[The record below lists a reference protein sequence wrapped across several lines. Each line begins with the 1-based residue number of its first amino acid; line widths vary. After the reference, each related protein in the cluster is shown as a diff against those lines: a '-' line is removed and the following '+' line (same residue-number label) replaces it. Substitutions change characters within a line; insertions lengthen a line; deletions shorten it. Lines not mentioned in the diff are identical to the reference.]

1 MIQDMKTTLTRLFTV
16 MMLIMV
22 SMGVGAKVDVEL
34 NKEYKGGKVEV
45 KSQEDK
51 SDGSTL
57 VTITVSPAQGN
68 TITHSEKKKSVIV
81 YAVLPAEGKNNT
93 RALEISSE
101 LEVTGSTATISYP
114 NSVDYQFTVPAG
126 LNAWVQDIKFQ
137 ENMSK
142 NAVATPIISFG
153 NASCQ
158 VSITCATDGASIYYR
173 TDGSDPDLSAVDGA
187 NPTKTYSGA
196 FAINGTTTVKAI
208 AKVNDSNSDVQTS
221 AIEFN
226 YALITDKNGY
236 LKNNVT
242 YQNNFNEDCIW
253 THTSDGYLKSGSNY
267 IKDNGSTI
275 TTTTDA
281 AQATVWVS
289 EIDAE
294 NSLYTYFKT
303 NDDKYIKEDNALST
317 GASDLFIA
325 YRTINNNIVVVLPGE
340 YVIASEYFYDNA
352 NDLGTG
358 LLTDPGTGEGK
369 RIDGT
374 SNTAKATARWIVTMD
389 DDGFYSFQ
397 NVGTN
402 RYITLADNKANTQ
415 PKTGKTTPNGN
426 TYRMRINCYRCATTK
441 KRHLGISGYNT
452 DFSGMGITPRSNSL
466 TNITLNNYNSGIHGD
481 GNTGYWWYFFP
492 FETTAYLVSPAISG
506 SGQITATRDY
516 TYYSTAS
523 YYKSVNNTNIK
534 SVNHPIYTDTE
545 NTGISFLW
553 SNTSLPSGSTMSSP
567 NTNSSITLTVATL
580 PDSDTSFDLSCKFTI
595 DDAETTITKTIVYV
609 ALPPVQEISHL
620 SQINNIFGNYKLNA
634 DISEETIPAGFE
646 NFSGILDGNFHSIS
660 GLSAPLFET
669 LTDAIVRN
677 LTFKNVN
684 IGSGDSDGDT
694 GTICSKALG
703 TTSIYNCGVLP
714 TTILRNDPDDENKIT
729 GFSGSSVTGSR
740 YVGSLVGFLGG
751 TSRVINCFSYAD
763 VTGGS
768 AAGGIVGYNNGTTT
782 ASSIQT
788 MVMNCMFYGDIKGG
802 TSKSPVYGGNNINNL
817 TGGLNTFN
825 YYRYESSYSKNG
837 GITDGNYNCALALE
851 DKYLVRFEFYRQLL
865 NSNKRLAAIYATGSA
880 EDAEEKMA
888 KWVLET
894 ADRQNNNPMPFP
906 VLKAQGK
913 YPSIINF
920 DAEHA
925 EQLTLINGR
934 PSEEDRNKGGKIGT
948 LSVTISA
955 PTGWTNKPSDA
966 KLLDENGNET
976 TSSRTITLNRTDK
989 DEARFNFNYDKVQLP
1004 YYNDYGTKNYT
1015 DNKVVTG
1022 WKITSITPTSGEGNA
1037 VKGNFKEED
1046 TWGGYN
1052 FADRKTYAKDLYS
1065 KSDGGSGRVFSQGA
1079 YYDVPYGVTA
1089 ITIEPYWGKAVY
1101 VSDANYDVVYNNN
1114 DNYTVDDV
1122 PELGTQYTNNS
1133 DIIINESTQKVYTS
1147 ISDAVD
1153 QLTNSKVVYDNALVL
1168 VGNLH
1173 LANVPSTNKDKG
1185 FTMMSIDLDSDNEP
1199 DYSLIYHHDN
1209 RQNISPI
1216 RFDFLNVPGTAMA
1229 QKPNG
1234 SARIRN
1240 VSIFSPTGWFEVTNT
1255 CNISIV
1261 QFECDNTSYNST
1273 KIPKASAPVI
1283 FQGGMIDQ
1291 FVSTKINSS
1300 DKLNNTPYI
1309 HVGGTAWFNAFGN
1322 GTHSDGTGATPH
1334 VPVSVTGGDFEG
1346 FYLTGT
1352 YQPSVNALEDDAECY
1367 ISGGR
1372 FKEAAGASQE
1382 QLKGDAHWQI
1392 YDADIEHFY
1401 GGGINAANNIT
1412 GNIIV
1417 DIFNSHVTQY
1427 CGGPKFGDMETDKT
1441 VTTEATGCTFGKYFG
1456 AGYGG
1461 ISYLRLKYYDE
1472 ASTTSFGTWDN
1483 QYDNGDR
1490 GKYFDGERTYAN
1502 SSHEDYGKKGPG
1514 IATDLDYEL
1523 FVWSD
1528 GRVGGRFY
1536 VKFASFSLAT
1546 CNNVNSTLTNCIV
1559 NQDFYGGGSSGKVAG
1574 TATSKLDGCIV
1585 HGNVFGAGYKSEVEK
1600 VNIRNGGFVEVPKYN
1615 SSSGMFE
1622 AATLSGTTPY
1632 EWKNVDSM
1640 PRDGETGIE
1649 ETDGKKYIQTKADFN
1664 TLGQVD
1670 KTVLTITGNSQVD
1683 GKIVNGVN
1691 NGGVFGGGDESAT
1704 IQDTE
1709 VTINTTGE
1717 SSISNVYG
1725 GGNIA
1730 PVGGNTVVTLKGNT
1744 LVSGNVFGGGNEATV
1759 SGSATVNIVE

>member
-1 MIQDMKTTLTRLFTV
+1 MKTTLTRLFTV

-22 SMGVGAKVDVEL
+22 SMGAKADVKVLFGEKGEDTFKSDRGTIEVKQETSKEDATKVTVYLIVTPNKGYTMKEKDVIEAYATATANINPTRAPQVSEKITFDCKDFKDEYSTRTYYVDIDSNLALWVKSVTFEPKNRDNGSKNTSFSGVYYIANETNHDQSVTNRWYLVPAAPAANPQASHYADAYFHNQYCTTNISNNNYDYTGDNYGDSEKPFITTFQTGQVDNSIWIITPDANEVSYYNIIHASTGKYLVYEPPYQQAKHRKSVHLETLTTPDDNAKFTITGTSPGPINIQPKTVDGGTYASHTYLAVSGGNLSQYYGSESNNFYRKGLLGLWNSITSDGKWYLEKAAVDKPTITNNYNATNTFTITAETGAKI
-34 NKEYKGGKVEV
+34 YYTT
-45 KSQEDK
+45 
-51 SDGSTL
+51 DGTTPTTTSTGTGTTSVSIDQTATMTVIKAIAKRAGDTFPSV
-57 VTITVSPAQGN
+57 VTTYEMPQCARPVITVSGG
-68 TITHSEKKKSVIV
+68 T
-81 YAVLPAEGKNNT
+81 
-93 RALEISSE
+93 
-101 LEVTGSTATISYP
+101 VT
-114 NSVDYQFTVPAG
+114 
-126 LNAWVQDIKFQ
+126 
-137 ENMSK
+137 
-142 NAVATPIISFG
+142 
-153 NASCQ
+153 
-158 VSITCATDGASIYYR
+158 ITCATEGAIIHYTTNGDPATSTSPNPSSSPVSFSQGGIETIRAVATSPGYR
-173 TDGSDPDLSAVDGA
+173 ESAEA
-187 NPTKTYSGA
+187 QILPPTLVHS
-196 FAINGTTTVKAI
+196 
-208 AKVNDSNSDVQTS
+208 S
-221 AIEFN
+221 
-226 YALITDKNGY
+226 
-236 LKNNVT
+236 
-242 YQNNFNEDCIW
+242 
-253 THTSDGYLKSGSNY
+253 
-267 IKDNGSTI
+267 
-275 TTTTDA
+275 
-281 AQATVWVS
+281 S
-289 EIDAE
+289 EI
-294 NSLYTYFKT
+294 L
-303 NDDKYIKEDNALST
+303 
-317 GASDLFIA
+317 
-325 YRTINNNIVVVLPGE
+325 
-340 YVIASEYFYDNA
+340 
-352 NDLGTG
+352 NDLGGNYSLADDFTLSG
-358 LLTDPGTGEGK
+358 S
-369 RIDGT
+369 IGT
-374 SNTAKATARWIVTMD
+374 S
-389 DDGFYSFQ
+389 
-397 NVGTN
+397 
-402 RYITLADNKANTQ
+402 DN
-415 PKTGKTTPNGN
+415 
-426 TYRMRINCYRCATTK
+426 
-441 KRHLGISGYNT
+441 
-452 DFSGMGITPRSNSL
+452 
-466 TNITLNNYNSGIHGD
+466 
-481 GNTGYWWYFFP
+481 P
-492 FETTAYLVSPAISG
+492 F
-506 SGQITATRDY
+506 
-516 TYYSTAS
+516 
-523 YYKSVNNTNIK
+523 
-534 SVNHPIYTDTE
+534 
-545 NTGISFLW
+545 
-553 SNTSLPSGSTMSSP
+553 
-567 NTNSSITLTVATL
+567 
-580 PDSDTSFDLSCKFTI
+580 
-595 DDAETTITKTIVYV
+595 
-609 ALPPVQEISHL
+609 
-620 SQINNIFGNYKLNA
+620 
-634 DISEETIPAGFE
+634 
-646 NFSGILDGNFHSIS
+646 
-660 GLSAPLFET
+660 
-669 LTDAIVRN
+669 
-677 LTFKNVN
+677 
-684 IGSGDSDGDT
+684 T
-694 GTICSKALG
+694 GTIDGNLVTRTFSYPLVAYADGATIKNVILKDVTISGDINGEDEMENVGAICNEARG
-703 TTSIYNCGVLP
+703 ATSIYNCGVLP

-740 YVGSLVGFLGG
+740 YVGSLVGLLGG

-788 MVMNCMFYGDIKGG
+788 MVMNCLFYGDIKGG

-1209 RQNISPI
+1209 RKNISPI

-1261 QFECDNTSYNST
+1261 QFECDNTSYSST
-1273 KIPKASAPVI
+1273 NIPKASAPVI

-1291 FVSTKINSS
+1291 FVSTKTNKS

-1352 YQPSVNALEDDAECY
+1352 YQPSVDAREDDAECY

-1461 ISYLRLKYYDE
+1461 ISYLRLKYNDE
-1472 ASTTSFGTWDN
+1472 ASTTSFGTWGN

-1490 GKYFDGERTYAN
+1490 GKYFDGESTYAN
-1502 SSHEDYGKKGPG
+1502 GSHKDYGKKGPG

-1600 VNIRNGGFVEVPKYN
+1600 VKIRDGGFVQVPKYN

-1704 IQDTE
+1704 IQNTE

-1759 SGSATVNIVE
+1759 SGSATVNIVEQ

>member
-16 MMLIMV
+16 MLLMMV
-22 SMGVGAKVDVEL
+22 SLGAMADVKVLFGEKGDDKVKTDGDKIEATYDGGTIVVTQKVVDATKVTVFLTVTPNKGYTMQEKNVIEAYATAPANIGKTRATEVSEKITFDCDGFIDEYSTRTYYVDIDPTLALWVKSVTFEPKNRDNGSKASITGEKDDYSGVYYIASKGFIDVNTSTNYYLCPADDWNYYYQASSPYYYTTTTPAADAMPFMTTYQCRNGSYDATKAVWIVEKHQSHYYIKRATDGKYL
-34 NKEYKGGKVEV
+34 TYNVRMVGSGQNKEGRMRVHLEESPSDEDAKLFAINWVSSKNCYDIVSKKDDSYKYLNVNDGNKNSLAASGKTDGPGNIATGGIIGLWT
-45 KSQEDK
+45 SGSA
-51 SDGSTL
+51 SDDNAPWYLEKAAVDNPTITNNYTAANTFTITAETGATIYYTTDGTTPTTSTTSTATSGTGTTS
-57 VTITVSPAQGN
+57 VTITQ
-68 TITHSEKKKSVIV
+68 
-81 YAVLPAEGKNNT
+81 
-93 RALEISSE
+93 
-101 LEVTGSTATISYP
+101 TATM
-114 NSVDYQFTVPAG
+114 TV
-126 LNAWVQDIKFQ
+126 IKAIA
-137 ENMSK
+137 K
-142 NAVATPIISFG
+142 G
-153 NASCQ
+153 ASDAFPSLVTTYEIPQCARPVIT
-158 VSITCATDGASIYYR
+158 VSGGTVTITCATEEATIHYTTNGDPATSTSPNSSSSPVSFSQGGIETIRAVATSPGYR
-173 TDGSDPDLSAVDGA
+173 ESAEA
-187 NPTKTYSGA
+187 QILPPTLVHS
-196 FAINGTTTVKAI
+196 
-208 AKVNDSNSDVQTS
+208 S
-221 AIEFN
+221 
-226 YALITDKNGY
+226 
-236 LKNNVT
+236 
-242 YQNNFNEDCIW
+242 
-253 THTSDGYLKSGSNY
+253 
-267 IKDNGSTI
+267 
-275 TTTTDA
+275 
-281 AQATVWVS
+281 S
-289 EIDAE
+289 EI
-294 NSLYTYFKT
+294 L
-303 NDDKYIKEDNALST
+303 
-317 GASDLFIA
+317 
-325 YRTINNNIVVVLPGE
+325 
-340 YVIASEYFYDNA
+340 
-352 NDLGTG
+352 NDLGGNYSLADDFTLSG
-358 LLTDPGTGEGK
+358 S
-369 RIDGT
+369 IGT
-374 SNTAKATARWIVTMD
+374 S
-389 DDGFYSFQ
+389 
-397 NVGTN
+397 
-402 RYITLADNKANTQ
+402 DN
-415 PKTGKTTPNGN
+415 
-426 TYRMRINCYRCATTK
+426 
-441 KRHLGISGYNT
+441 
-452 DFSGMGITPRSNSL
+452 
-466 TNITLNNYNSGIHGD
+466 
-481 GNTGYWWYFFP
+481 P
-492 FETTAYLVSPAISG
+492 F
-506 SGQITATRDY
+506 
-516 TYYSTAS
+516 
-523 YYKSVNNTNIK
+523 
-534 SVNHPIYTDTE
+534 
-545 NTGISFLW
+545 
-553 SNTSLPSGSTMSSP
+553 
-567 NTNSSITLTVATL
+567 
-580 PDSDTSFDLSCKFTI
+580 
-595 DDAETTITKTIVYV
+595 
-609 ALPPVQEISHL
+609 
-620 SQINNIFGNYKLNA
+620 
-634 DISEETIPAGFE
+634 
-646 NFSGILDGNFHSIS
+646 
-660 GLSAPLFET
+660 
-669 LTDAIVRN
+669 
-677 LTFKNVN
+677 
-684 IGSGDSDGDT
+684 T
-694 GTICSKALG
+694 GTIDGNLVTRTFSYPLVAYADGATIKNVILKDVTISGDINGEDEMENVGAICNEARG
-703 TTSIYNCGVLP
+703 ATSIYNCGVLP

-740 YVGSLVGFLGG
+740 YVGSLVGFLSG

-1114 DNYTVDDV
+1114 NAYTVDDV

-1261 QFECDNTSYNST
+1261 
-1273 KIPKASAPVI
+1273 
-1283 FQGGMIDQ
+1283 
-1291 FVSTKINSS
+1291 STKINPSE
-1300 DKLNNTPYI
+1300 KLNNTLYI

-1352 YQPSVNALEDDAECY
+1352 YQPKVDALEDDAECY

-1382 QLKGDAHWQI
+1382 QLKGNAHWQI

-1412 GNIIV
+1412 GDIIV

-1441 VTTEATGCTFGKYFG
+1441 VTTQATGCTFGKYFG

-1461 ISYLRLKYYDE
+1461 ISYLRLKYFDE

-1483 QYDNGDR
+1483 QYDNGNNGDR
-1490 GKYFDGERTYAN
+1490 GKYFDGTTTYAN
-1502 SSHEDYGKKGPG
+1502 NNHQGYGQKGPG

-1528 GRVGGRFY
+1528 GQVGGRFY

-1546 CNNVNSTLTNCIV
+1546 CNDVNSTLTNCIV

-1574 TATSKLDGCIV
+1574 TATSTLDGCIV

-1600 VNIRNGGFVEVPKYN
+1600 VKIRDGGFVQVPKYN

-1664 TLGQVD
+1664 TLGQVGN
-1670 KTVLTITGNSQVD
+1670 TVLTITGNSQVD

-1704 IQDTE
+1704 IQNTE

-1730 PVGGNTVVTLKGNT
+1730 PVGGNTVVTLRGNT
-1744 LVSGNVFGGGNEATV
+1744 LVSGNVFGGGNEAEV
-1759 SGSATVNIVE
+1759 SGSATVNIEE

>member
-1 MIQDMKTTLTRLFTV
+1 MKTTLTRLFTV

-22 SMGVGAKVDVEL
+22 SMGAKADVKVLFGE
-34 NKEYKGGKVEV
+34 KGEDTFKSDRGTIEV
-45 KSQEDK
+45 KQETSKEDATK
-51 SDGSTL
+51 VTVYLIVTPNKGYTMAKDGIELYATIPANVGSTRAPEVSTEL
-57 VTITVSPAQGN
+57 TPQCDDFKGDTQKRTYYVNIDSQLALWVKVAQFINGSKNGQTRSGDYSGVYYIGSVDYNAGTPSNNFYLCPTEGWCYYKATDDFTGEDNGMPFLTTFKCKTNDYHSGNPNDAIWTIEKAPAPNSDYYYIKQASTGRYLTSNGTIRTTGNADRMRIHLEAVDPEDLDDKELFTIAKYDDYLTISPKGVVGGAADRNWLTVNGGNKNSLKGESGKTGGPEGYRNTAGIVGVYTQGDANAPFQLEPAAVDKPTITNNYNNTFTITAETGATIYYTTDGTTPTTTDYTGTGTTPVSVSINQTATMTVIKAIAKRAGDTFPSVVTTYEMPQCARPVITVSGG
-68 TITHSEKKKSVIV
+68 T
-81 YAVLPAEGKNNT
+81 
-93 RALEISSE
+93 
-101 LEVTGSTATISYP
+101 VT
-114 NSVDYQFTVPAG
+114 
-126 LNAWVQDIKFQ
+126 
-137 ENMSK
+137 
-142 NAVATPIISFG
+142 
-153 NASCQ
+153 
-158 VSITCATDGASIYYR
+158 ITCATEGATIHYTTNGDPATSTSPNSSSSPVSFSQGGIETIRAVATSPGYR
-173 TDGSDPDLSAVDGA
+173 ESAEA
-187 NPTKTYSGA
+187 QILPPTLVHS
-196 FAINGTTTVKAI
+196 
-208 AKVNDSNSDVQTS
+208 S
-221 AIEFN
+221 
-226 YALITDKNGY
+226 
-236 LKNNVT
+236 
-242 YQNNFNEDCIW
+242 
-253 THTSDGYLKSGSNY
+253 
-267 IKDNGSTI
+267 
-275 TTTTDA
+275 
-281 AQATVWVS
+281 S
-289 EIDAE
+289 EI
-294 NSLYTYFKT
+294 L
-303 NDDKYIKEDNALST
+303 
-317 GASDLFIA
+317 
-325 YRTINNNIVVVLPGE
+325 
-340 YVIASEYFYDNA
+340 
-352 NDLGTG
+352 NDLGGNYSLADDFT
-358 LLTDPGTGEGK
+358 LSSS
-369 RIDGT
+369 IGT
-374 SNTAKATARWIVTMD
+374 S
-389 DDGFYSFQ
+389 
-397 NVGTN
+397 
-402 RYITLADNKANTQ
+402 DN
-415 PKTGKTTPNGN
+415 
-426 TYRMRINCYRCATTK
+426 
-441 KRHLGISGYNT
+441 
-452 DFSGMGITPRSNSL
+452 
-466 TNITLNNYNSGIHGD
+466 
-481 GNTGYWWYFFP
+481 P
-492 FETTAYLVSPAISG
+492 F
-506 SGQITATRDY
+506 
-516 TYYSTAS
+516 
-523 YYKSVNNTNIK
+523 
-534 SVNHPIYTDTE
+534 
-545 NTGISFLW
+545 
-553 SNTSLPSGSTMSSP
+553 
-567 NTNSSITLTVATL
+567 
-580 PDSDTSFDLSCKFTI
+580 
-595 DDAETTITKTIVYV
+595 
-609 ALPPVQEISHL
+609 
-620 SQINNIFGNYKLNA
+620 
-634 DISEETIPAGFE
+634 
-646 NFSGILDGNFHSIS
+646 
-660 GLSAPLFET
+660 
-669 LTDAIVRN
+669 
-677 LTFKNVN
+677 
-684 IGSGDSDGDT
+684 T
-694 GTICSKALG
+694 GTIDGNLVTRTFSYPLVAYADGATIKNVILKDVTISGDINGEDEMENVGAICNEARG
-703 TTSIYNCGVLP
+703 ATSIYNCGVLP

-740 YVGSLVGFLGG
+740 YVGSLVGLLGG

-1114 DNYTVDDV
+1114 NDYTVDDV

-1209 RQNISPI
+1209 RRNISPI

-1240 VSIFSPTGWFEVTNT
+1240 VSIFGPTGWFEVTNT

-1261 QFECDNTSYNST
+1261 QFECDNTSYSST

-1291 FVSTKINSS
+1291 FVSTKTNPS

-1401 GGGINAANNIT
+1401 GGGINATNNIT

-1461 ISYLRLKYYDE
+1461 ISYLRLKYFDE

-1490 GKYFDGERTYAN
+1490 GKYFNGEKTYAN
-1502 SSHEDYGKKGPG
+1502 SSHADYGKKGPG

-1546 CNNVNSTLTNCIV
+1546 CNNVKSTLTNCIV

-1600 VNIRNGGFVEVPKYN
+1600 VNIRNGGFFEEPKYN

-1640 PRDGETGIE
+1640 PDDGETGIE
-1649 ETDGKKYIQTKADFN
+1649 ETDGKKYIKTKADFN

-1670 KTVLTITGNSQVD
+1670 KTVLTITGNTQVD
-1683 GKIVNGVN
+1683 GRIVNGVN

-1759 SGSATVNIVE
+1759 SGSATVNIVEQ

>member
-1 MIQDMKTTLTRLFTV
+1 MIQDMKTILTRMFTV
-16 MMLIMV
+16 VVLMMI
-22 SMGVGAKVDVEL
+22 SMGTIAKVDVEL
-34 NKEYKGGKVEV
+34 NKEYKGGKVKV
-45 KSQEDK
+45 KTQEDK

-57 VTITVSPAQGN
+57 VTITVTPDQGF
-68 TITHSEKKKSVIV
+68 TITHSDKKKGVIV
-81 YAVLPAEGKNNT
+81 VAVRTAEGQGNT
-93 RALEISSE
+93 RAPQIAGDLD
-101 LEVTGSTATISYP
+101 VTGSTATISYP

-137 ENMSK
+137 ENTSK
-142 NAVATPIISFG
+142 SAVATPEISFS

-158 VSITCATDGASIYYR
+158 VSITCATDGASIYYT
-173 TDGSDPDLSAVDGA
+173 TDGSTPDLSAVDDA

-196 FAINGTTTVKAI
+196 FTINGTTTVKAI
-208 AKVNDSNSDVQTS
+208 ATKENYSNSAEGTS

-236 LKNNVT
+236 LKKDVT
-242 YQNNFNEDCIW
+242 YQNIFNADCIW

-267 IKDNGSTI
+267 IKDNGSTSTI
-275 TTTTDA
+275 TYTTDA

-303 NDDKYIKEDNALST
+303 TDDKYIKEDKALST
-317 GASDLFIA
+317 GASNLFIA
-325 YRTINNNIVVVLPGE
+325 YRTINNNIVLVLPGE
-340 YVIASEYFYDNA
+340 YVIACEYFYDNA
-352 NDLGTG
+352 SNLGTG
-358 LLTDPGTGEGK
+358 LLTDPGTGENK

-374 SNTAKATARWIVTMD
+374 SNTANATARWNVTMD
-389 DDGFYSFQ
+389 DGGFYSFQ
-397 NVGTN
+397 NVSTK
-402 RYITLADNKANTQ
+402 RYIKLANNSANTQ
-415 PKTGKTTPNGN
+415 PLTGKTTPDGN
-426 TYRMRINCYRCATTK
+426 TYKMRINCYRCATTK

-466 TNITLNNYNSGIHGD
+466 TNITLNNYNSGIHGN

-492 FETTAYLVSPAISG
+492 FETTTHIVNPAISG
-506 SGQITATRDY
+506 SGQITTTGDY
-516 TYYSTAS
+516 TYYSFAS

-534 SVNHPIYTDTE
+534 SVNHPIYTDTD

-553 SNTSLPSGSTMSSP
+553 STTSLPSGSTMSSP
-567 NTNSSITLTVATL
+567 NTNSSITLTVASM
-580 PDSDTSFDLSCKFTI
+580 PDPNSTFDLSCKFTI
-595 DDAETTITKTIVYV
+595 DDAEETVSKTIVYIV
-609 ALPPVQEISHL
+609 TPPVQEISHL
-620 SQINNIFGNYKLNA
+620 SEIDNIYGNYKLNA
-634 DISEETIPAGFE
+634 DISEETIPEGFE

-677 LTFKNVN
+677 LVFKEVN
-684 IGSGDSDGDT
+684 ISSDDSDGDA
-694 GTICSKALG
+694 GTICNKALG
-703 TTSIYNCGVLP
+703 ATRIYNCGVLP
-714 TTILRNDPDDENKIT
+714 KNILRNDPDDKNKIT

-763 VTGGS
+763 VTGGD
-768 AAGGIVGYNNGTTT
+768 AAGGIVGYNNGSTT
-782 ASSIQT
+782 ATSIQT

-825 YYRYESSYSKNG
+825 YYRYESPYSKNKQISSG
-837 GITDGNYNCALALE
+837 KYNCALALE

-880 EDAEEKMA
+880 DDAEEKMA

-894 ADRQNNNPMPFP
+894 ADRQNNKPMPFP

-925 EQLTLINGR
+925 EQLTLINAR

-955 PTGWTNKPSDA
+955 PSGWSNKPSDA
-966 KLLDENGNET
+966 KLLDENGNEIT
-976 TSSRTITLNRTDK
+976 TSRTITLNRTDK

-1015 DNKVVTG
+1015 SNKVVTG
-1022 WKITSITPTSGEGNA
+1022 WKITDIEGGTAGTYNA
-1037 VKGNFKEED
+1037 AD

-1052 FADRKTYAKDLYS
+1052 FADRKCTNKDKYS
-1065 KSDGGSGRVFSQGA
+1065 VSGRVFSQGA

-1089 ITIEPYWGKAVY
+1089 ITIEPYWGNAVY
-1101 VSDANYDVVYNNN
+1101 VADADYDVVYNSDN
-1114 DNYTVDDV
+1114 NYTVDNV
-1122 PELGTQYTNNS
+1122 TELGTQYTNES
-1133 DIIINESTQKVYTS
+1133 DIIINGSTQKVYTS
-1147 ISDAVD
+1147 ISDAVG
-1153 QLTNSKVVYDNALVL
+1153 QLTNSTVVYDNALVL

-1173 LANVPSTNKDKG
+1173 LADVPSTGTKTGTNKG
-1185 FTMMSIDLDSDNEP
+1185 FTMMSIDRDKDNEP

-1209 RQNISPI
+1209 RRNISPI

-1234 SARIRN
+1234 SGRIRN
-1240 VSIFSPTGWFEVTNT
+1240 VSIFGPTGWFEVTNT

-1261 QFECDNTSYNST
+1261 QFECDNTSYSST
-1273 KIPKASAPVI
+1273 TIPKTPAPVI
-1283 FQGGMIDQ
+1283 FLGGMIDQ
-1291 FVSTKINSS
+1291 FVSTKVNPT

-1352 YQPSVNALEDDAECY
+1352 YQPTVNALEDDAECY
-1367 ISGGR
+1367 ISGGH

-1412 GNIIV
+1412 GDIIV

-1427 CGGPKFGDMETDKT
+1427 CGGPKFGDMETGKT

-1461 ISYLRLKYYDE
+1461 ISYLRLKYFDE
-1472 ASTTSFGTWDN
+1472 AKTDQFATWDN
-1483 QYDNGDR
+1483 QYEGDNGDR
-1490 GKYFDGERTYAN
+1490 GKYFDGTTTNAN
-1502 SSHEDYGKKGPG
+1502 NDHVDYGQKGPG
-1514 IATDLDYEL
+1514 IATDIDYEL
-1523 FVWSD
+1523 FVWSS
-1528 GRVGGRFY
+1528 GQVGGRFY

-1546 CNNVNSTLTNCIV
+1546 CNDVTSTLTNCIV

-1574 TATSKLDGCIV
+1574 TATSTLNGCTV

-1600 VNIRNGGFVEVPKYN
+1600 VKIRNGGFSVVPKYN

-1622 AATLSGTTPY
+1622 AATLSGTTEY
-1632 EWKNVDSM
+1632 EWKQVNSM
-1640 PRDGETGIE
+1640 PDNGVTGIE
-1649 ETDGKKYIQTKADFN
+1649 ETDGKKYIQTTTNFN

-1670 KTVLTITGNSQVD
+1670 NTVLTITGNTQVD
-1683 GKIVNGVN
+1683 GRIVNGVN

-1704 IQDTE
+1704 IHNTE

-1717 SSISNVYG
+1717 RAISNVYG

-1730 PVGGNTVVTLKGNT
+1730 PVGGNTVVTLRGNT

-1759 SGSATVNIVE
+1759 TGNATVNIGD